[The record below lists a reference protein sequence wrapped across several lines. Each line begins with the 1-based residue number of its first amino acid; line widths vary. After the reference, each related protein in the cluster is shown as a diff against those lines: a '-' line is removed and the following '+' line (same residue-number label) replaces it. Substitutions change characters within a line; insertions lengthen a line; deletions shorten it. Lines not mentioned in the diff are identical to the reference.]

1 MSGKLHV
8 EWLGTDVP
16 YRDAMEL
23 QDARYEA
30 VRQNESPDTLFLL
43 EHAPVYT
50 LGRSARRENVLWG
63 AALRA
68 EKGIELVETSRG
80 GDVTYHGPGQL
91 VGYPVL
97 KLRERGMGVIDY
109 VTALEEVVI
118 RALHDLG
125 CAEAGR
131 DKRNRGVWVGNSK
144 ICAIGVR
151 ISTGITRHGFALN
164 VATRL
169 EDFRGIVPCGL
180 TDASVV
186 SLERLLGEKVDK
198 SLVRERVVENFVAV
212 FGYDDV
218 EKPGF

>member
-30 VRQNESPDTLFLL
+30 VRRNESPDTLFLL

>member
-50 LGRSARRENVLWG
+50 LGRSAHRENVLWG